1 MEKKQKEKCKMDKL
15 EALVN
20 SLEKQPPMEKDD
32 KIVKKLQEILEIILR
47 NYYVE
52 FGAFKIDPILVEAYY
67 YNDKQNF
74 KDESV
79 HAARNEN
86 GKIATHARERQKNNF
101 GKLYIHNVITKD
113 DGLDVCLSKGDYYFS
128 ILIKNA
134 IINDKYF
141 ATQSNVS
148 KIICDKCQG
157 CNEVPSCLY
166 YQECVLKK
174 REQPKD
180 MTVIFLPRKN
190 VPSTER
196 LAAVSLDNIKANMTD
211 LSLAQGYGKQW
222 ECSVIAL
229 SEVGNTEKAKKLAD
243 AIFGSS
249 IEDKYFK
256 LAKESL
262 NI

>member
-1 MEKKQKEKCKMDKL
+1 MDKL

-20 SLEKQPPMEKDD
+20 SLEKQPPRKEEKDGR
-32 KIVKKLQEILEIILR
+32 IVKKLQEILEVFLC

-52 FGAFKIDPILVEAYY
+52 FGTFKIDPILVEAYY

-74 KDESV
+74 MDTSV
-79 HAARNEN
+79 HAARNEK
-86 GKIATHARERQKNNF
+86 GKMTTHAKERQKNNF
-101 GKLYIHNVITKD
+101 GKLYIHNLKEKN

-134 IINDKYF
+134 VINDKCF
-141 ATQSNVS
+141 ATQSDVS
-148 KIICDKCQG
+148 KIICEKCQG
-157 CNEVPSCLY
+157 CDEVPNCIY
-166 YQECVLKK
+166 YQKCVLKK

-190 VPSTER
+190 VSSDER
-196 LAAVSLDNIKANMTD
+196 LAAVSLDSIKANMTN

-229 SEVGNTEKAKKLAD
+229 SEVGSPKEAKKLAD
-243 AIFGSS
+243 TILGSS
-249 IEDKYFK
+249 VEDKYFK

-262 NI
+262 NIE

>member
-1 MEKKQKEKCKMDKL
+1 M
-15 EALVN
+15 
-20 SLEKQPPMEKDD
+20 
-32 KIVKKLQEILEIILR
+32 
-47 NYYVE
+47 
-52 FGAFKIDPILVEAYY
+52 
-67 YNDKQNF
+67 
-74 KDESV
+74 
-79 HAARNEN
+79 
-86 GKIATHARERQKNNF
+86 
-101 GKLYIHNVITKD
+101 
-113 DGLDVCLSKGDYYFS
+113 
-128 ILIKNA
+128 
-134 IINDKYF
+134 
-141 ATQSNVS
+141 
-148 KIICDKCQG
+148 
-157 CNEVPSCLY
+157 
-166 YQECVLKK
+166 LKK

-211 LSLAQGYGKQW
+211 LSLAQGYGKRW

>member
-1 MEKKQKEKCKMDKL
+1 MDKL

-20 SLEKQPPMEKDD
+20 SLEKQPPRKEEKDGR
-32 KIVKKLQEILEIILR
+32 IVKKLQEILEVFLC

-52 FGAFKIDPILVEAYY
+52 FGTFKIDPILVEAYY

-74 KDESV
+74 MDTSV
-79 HAARNEN
+79 HAARNEK
-86 GKIATHARERQKNNF
+86 GKMATHAKERQKNNF
-101 GKLYIHNVITKD
+101 GKLYIHNLKAKN
-113 DGLDVCLSKGDYYFS
+113 DGLDVCLSRGDYYFS

-134 IINDKYF
+134 VINDKYF

-148 KIICDKCQG
+148 RIICEKCQS
-157 CNEVPSCLY
+157 CDEVPSCIY

-174 REQPKD
+174 RERPKD

-190 VPSTER
+190 VPSNEQ
-196 LAAVSLDNIKANMTD
+196 LAAVSLDSIRASMTN
-211 LSLAQGYGKQW
+211 LSLAKGYGKQW

-229 SEVGNTEKAKKLAD
+229 SEVSNTKEAKGLAD

-262 NI
+262 NIE